1 MSRGAAGWGR
11 GAGSVWGVDPRSSGE
26 EPGPGDLELEAAVE
40 DEQGAPQ
47 RRPRRT
53 RRRGRRSW
61 GQRLAIALN
70 VFIVLVCLT
79 AALALTRYHEDV
91 QEIDRISATGTLSQV
106 TEPLEPQNFLLV
118 GVDNAEGL
126 DPDDPVR
133 IGRNETSLLSDT
145 IMLLRVDPTENR
157 AWLMSLPR
165 DLWVPIAGSGSRGKI
180 NSALALGGP
189 ERLIQTIQDDFGIPV
204 HHYVQ
209 VNFEGFKEVVD
220 IIDGVPLYFPYP
232 ARDRNTGLLVEEPGC
247 VTLEDE
253 QALAFVRSRYYQS
266 QIDGRWVSDPSSDYG
281 RIRRQQAFLR
291 AALDRAI
298 AKGARN
304 PIELQRMIE
313 AAQGQVVLD
322 DQLSLRTLLDI
333 GDRFRDFDPEALEI
347 LTLPTEGGMAGAAS
361 VVYLQEAEA
370 QPVLEVFRGN
380 NVFDGALALV
390 RVEVRNGTGVAGQG
404 RQVSE
409 DLARTGFTVTRAV
422 DASSFRNPRT
432 TIRYAPGQLVP
443 AVVLARYL
451 DLDVVVE
458 ESDEELG
465 DVGVVLV
472 TGDDW
477 TGVRTEPRP
486 VEDFAELLPEGAELP
501 ELADPTA
508 PPAPEADAATTTS
521 TSIASHVPEA
531 PEGVSCG

>member
-1 MSRGAAGWGR
+1 M
-11 GAGSVWGVDPRSSGE
+11 DPRSSGE
-26 EPGPGDLELEAAVE
+26 EPGPSDHELEPAVE
-40 DEQGAPQ
+40 DGGERPG
-47 RRPRRT
+47 RRRGRRL

-91 QEIDRISATGTLSQV
+91 RQIDRISASGTLSQV

-133 IGRNETSLLSDT
+133 IGREETSLLSDT
-145 IMLLRVDPTENR
+145 IMLLRVDPNENR
-157 AWLMSLPR
+157 AWLMSFPR
-165 DLWVPIAGSGSRGKI
+165 DLWVPIAGGSSRGKI
-180 NSALALGGP
+180 NSALSLGGP
-189 ERLIQTIQDDFGIPV
+189 ERLIQTIQDDFGIPI

-220 IIDGVPLYFPYP
+220 IIDGVPLYFQHP
-232 ARDRNTGLLVEEPGC
+232 ARDRNTGLVVPDAGC
-247 VTLEDE
+247 VTLEDD
-253 QALAFVRSRYYQS
+253 QALAFVRSRFYQS
-266 QIDGRWVSDPSSDYG
+266 EIDGRWVSDPSSDYG
-281 RIRRQQAFLR
+281 RIRRQQAFVR
-291 AALDRAI
+291 AALNRAI

-322 DQLSLRTLLDI
+322 DRLSLRTLLEI
-333 GDRFRDFDPEALEI
+333 GDRFRDFDPTALEV
-347 LTLPTEGGMAGAAS
+347 LTLPTEGAMIGEAS
-361 VVYLQEAEA
+361 VVELVEAEA

-380 NVFDGALALV
+380 NVFDDALALV
-390 RVEVRNGTGVAGQG
+390 RVEVRNGSGVAGQG
-404 RQVSE
+404 REVSE
-409 DLARTGFTVTRAV
+409 ELARAGFTVTRAV

-451 DLDVVVE
+451 DVDAPIE
-458 ESDEELG
+458 ESDEDLG

-477 TGVRTEPRP
+477 PGLRSDPRP
-486 VEDFAELLPEGAELP
+486 IEDFADLLPEGTELP
-501 ELADPTA
+501 ELAAATDGGEPG
-508 PPAPEADAATTTS
+508 ATTTS
-521 TSIASHVPEA
+521 TTATTIVSHVPET
-531 PEGVSCG
+531 PEGETCG